1 MKGGVLKNLKF
12 FKIFQPLCA
21 AKILRDRV
29 TRSLTTRHALRS
41 SCNASLDRRL
51 VRHSHSGPS
60 IMLICRLM
68 LRHLNKNCVMS
79 MQQCTQR
86 HAQRQ
91 RGSISAGSIG
101 SCLISG
107 RDNCGAT
114 TVDRIG
120 GSTTAWQLST
130 LSSSAALASPTPT
143 PSPLSSSSPLT
154 LGQANMCKPC

>member
-1 MKGGVLKNLKF
+1 MSR
-12 FKIFQPLCA
+12 A
-21 AKILRDRV
+21 A
-29 TRSLTTRHALRS
+29 SRHDTHSALVP
-41 SCNASLDRRL
+41 ASLDRLRRRRRRL
-51 VRHSHSGPS
+51 VRHSHSVPS

-79 MQQCTQR
+79 MQQQQQR
-86 HAQRQ
+86 RQQRQQQQQ
-91 RGSISAGSIG
+91 RGSIIG

-120 GSTTAWQLST
+120 GSTAAWQLST
-130 LSSSAALASPTPT
+130 LSSSAASPPPPPASPS
-143 PSPLSSSSPLT
+143 PSSALT